1 MCRAGVCVFA
11 AAVGCLR
18 TMEEAGGE
26 ERLNRLLE
34 RHGQEVVGFV
44 MFAKAKLSENAYKEL
59 VKAAREIVE
68 QRYRRIVYLHS
79 LNHPFCSWLH
89 MFFSSVA
96 VQILKVESQCKN
108 AKKSYLKCLLA
119 KLVS

>member
-1 MCRAGVCVFA
+1 
-11 AAVGCLR
+11 
-18 TMEEAGGE
+18 MEEAGGE

-68 QRYRRIVYLHS
+68 QRYRYRRMVYLHS
-79 LNHPFCSWLH
+79 PSHPFCSWLY
-89 MFFSSVA
+89 MFFSSAA